1 MEAIPLCLLLN
12 KLHLFNLTQHRLIF
26 NQIVP
31 LHACYI
37 FRGVLDHPGAYYLKN
52 LKKEDIKQV
61 LFYIF
66 LHTM

>member
-26 NQIVP
+26 IQIVN

-37 FRGVLDHPGAYYLKN
+37 FRFVLGHPGACQYKN
-52 LKKEDIKQV
+52 LKKEDIKPTKILQRK
-61 LFYIF
+61 
-66 LHTM
+66 M